1 MKIARITFQISR
13 RWKRRNYMCY
23 IKSSSIFTNCTGKF
37 LSMTSDGL
45 SAAVRFSSSWLH
57 GFHNECSNNAEC
69 DDVPF
74 AGNLDTTSTST
85 AITSTS
91 TATRELQARLVLV
104 QISKGSTVL
113 GPVAARDFHVAVF
126 DSVAGVLARNACLCV
141 TCHTS
146 HASFTLQTAH
156 CMQHQCSGKNGNN
169 KGIHLFQRK

>member
-1 MKIARITFQISR
+1 LKITRIIFYIFR
-13 RWKRRNYMCY
+13 RRETRGFFCV
-23 IKSSSIFTNCTGKF
+23 IKSSSHIFTSCTGKF

-45 SAAVRFSSSWLH
+45 SAAVKSSSPWLH

-69 DDVPF
+69 DGVPF

-85 AITSTS
+85 A
-91 TATRELQARLVLV
+91 TRDLQARLVLV
-104 QISKGSTVL
+104 QISKGITVL